1 MNGSLITRIGMAL
14 LNEGFLAAARSDD
27 EHVREE
33 QDLRYED
40 KRERALEK
48 MEPVARSLQHTRVPP
63 YHGKQMGRWRE
74 SGLDAPLWGDPDDEY
89 TERLAADAE
98 MIRLAAVGVDIGAEL
113 AKTAGF
119 SLTPMADIGKKALE
133 ATKSLGQQGVQAAK
147 KTMGHV
153 GLAVGAGTLAAG
165 ALGAYGVNKGVQA
178 LGQPAPGPA
187 TFGGGRFGQQL
198 AYGTNQYGQPQLGT
212 PLL

>member
-14 LNEGFLAAARSDD
+14 LNEGFLAAAHVDD
-27 EHVREE
+27 EKVRSE
-33 QDLRYED
+33 QDEKYEN
-40 KRERALEK
+40 KREHGLAQMAPAAEAL
-48 MEPVARSLQHTRVPP
+48 RHTDVP
-63 YHGKQMGRWRE
+63 E
-74 SGLDAPLWGDPDDEY
+74 
-89 TERLAADAE
+89 E

-198 AYGTNQYGQPQLGT
+198 AYGVNNYGQPQLGT